1 MKHLENN
8 YFVRQPVAIRIHKG
22 SHQMVNYIIVVV
34 ASKLSIIFLSKFQVG
49 SIKSCIRLYKSIEP
63 TRKVVKQKKYYK
75 ASDAL
80 FFRSIS
86 IDKRLLSQPKKKRK
100 AERMENFVTSFQRID
115 FLSYLSYFLKITLI
129 KVSQKLFSNNNT

>member
-49 SIKSCIRLYKSIEP
+49 SIKSCIRLHKSIEP

-86 IDKRLLSQPKKKRK
+86 IDKLSQPKKKRK

-115 FLSYLSYFLKITLI
+115 FLSHLSYFLKITLI